1 MTNKRTLLLIP
12 IVLLLFNCEKKPSD
26 LEFEQSVVYEIFPA
40 LMDSLHFDFRLK
52 PPKPPRPI
60 LNEKGEIIGT
70 DTTGIGKSLA
80 DYEKRKAQLKADS
93 VKLVVAI
100 RDSVYPLEIEE
111 RKLLL
116 EHFSKKN
123 LKLDSTDLSANYK
136 IEINK
141 LIADNNLRFK
151 YRSEFP
157 KDGDIWKKE
166 YPFHLSG
173 VTYLTRIQFDSTRS
187 YGVLQSGIGCGKLC
201 GGGVRVFIKKL
212 NGKWIIDKLVETS
225 VS

>member
-1 MTNKRTLLLIP
+1 MTKKRTLLLIP
-12 IVLLLFNCEKKPSD
+12 IMLFLFNCEKKQSD

-52 PPKPPRPI
+52 PPTPPRPI
-60 LNEKGEIIGT
+60 FNEKGEIIGT
-70 DTTGIGKSLA
+70 DTTGIAKSLA

-111 RKLLL
+111 RKQLL
-116 EHFSKKN
+116 EHFPNQN
-123 LKLDSTDLSANYK
+123 LKLDSTDLSTYYK

-141 LIADNNLRFK
+141 LIADNKLRFK
-151 YRSEFP
+151 YLSEFP
-157 KDGDIWKKE
+157 EGSDIWKKE

-173 VTYLTRIQFDSTRS
+173 VTHLTRIQFDTTKSF
-187 YGVLQSGIGCGKLC
+187 GVLESGMGCGKLC
-201 GGGVRVFIKKL
+201 GWGVLVFIKKI
-212 NGKWIIDKLVETS
+212 NGKWIIDKLEETWIS
-225 VS
+225 